1 MREPANPALLLFPR
15 YGFARDVRSVGQGE
29 AFMRL
34 TRASTNYVALGE
46 AGFEALHR
54 FVSGV
59 PALAVDY
66 ESGDEAV
73 AMINALWADL
83 P

>member
-34 TRASTNYVALGE
+34 TQASTNYVALGE